1 MHQYL
6 CNFEIDIHS
15 SLSNVCL
22 IFPAGNICVA
32 PAVDGWY
39 RAQVV
44 STNEETQTSE
54 IKFVDYGGYMT
65 VNNSVLRQIRQ
76 DFMTLPFQ
84 ATECYLANI
93 KPSGTY
99 FP

>member
-1 MHQYL
+1 M
-6 CNFEIDIHS
+6 
-15 SLSNVCL
+15 
-22 IFPAGNICVA
+22 A
-32 PAVDGWY
+32 PAIDGWY

-44 STNEETQTSE
+44 SSNEETQTSE
-54 IKFVDYGGYMT
+54 IKFVDYGGYMA

-93 KPSGTY
+93 KPSGNNFFLSFLT
-99 FP
+99 F